1 MIPKQ
6 FLYQYGDQQKL
17 NQKANL
23 KYIDTIYLKIS
34 EIQR

>member
-23 KYIDTIYLKIS
+23 KNIGTISLKTS
-34 EIQR
+34 EIKQ